1 MQYLIICLGVIMIC
15 SSLGSLFPFI
25 YNKEINYKLNQFIGG
40 FASGVMLAAAI
51 WSLLVPAF
59 EIDTKGITV
68 IISFI
73 IGVLII
79 VLIDIITIKSNK
91 KNDYAS
97 KMYLVVT
104 AHNIPEGMIVGLAVA
119 IGMTEQNFENAILI
133 SIAIGLQNIPESI
146 ALSSILYSKNKNK
159 FKSFI
164 YSFISGAVEPLF
176 GVVAFLLVSYLENMI
191 TIFLGMSGGC
201 MIYVVLSEMIP
212 STIEEEVLEG
222 KVGIITG
229 FLIMMIMDIFL

>member
-15 SSLGSLFPFI
+15 SSLGSIFPFI

-59 EIDTKGITV
+59 EMDKSGIMV
-68 IISFI
+68 IVSFI

-79 VLIDIITIKSNK
+79 ILIDIITIKSHNESDYVNK
-91 KNDYAS
+91 IYF
-97 KMYLVVT
+97 VVT
-104 AHNIPEGMIVGLAVA
+104 AHNVPEGMIVGLAVA

-133 SIAIGLQNIPESI
+133 AIAIGLQNIPESI
-146 ALSSILYSKNKNK
+146 ALSSMLYSKNKNK
-159 FKSFI
+159 FRSFF
-164 YSFISGAVEPLF
+164 YSFLSGAVEPLF
-176 GVVAFLLVSYLENMI
+176 GIIAFLLVGYLENMI
-191 TIFLGMSGGC
+191 AMFLGMAGGC

-212 STIEEEVLEG
+212 NTIEEEVLEG
-222 KVGIITG
+222 KIGIIVG
-229 FLIMMIMDIFL
+229 FMIMMIMDIFL

>member
-68 IISFI
+68 IASFI

-91 KNDYAS
+91 KNDYA
-97 KMYLVVT
+97 T
-104 AHNIPEGMIVGLAVA
+104 N
-119 IGMTEQNFENAILI
+119 
-133 SIAIGLQNIPESI
+133 
-146 ALSSILYSKNKNK
+146 
-159 FKSFI
+159 
-164 YSFISGAVEPLF
+164 PL
-176 GVVAFLLVSYLENMI
+176 L
-191 TIFLGMSGGC
+191 
-201 MIYVVLSEMIP
+201 
-212 STIEEEVLEG
+212 
-222 KVGIITG
+222 KH
-229 FLIMMIMDIFL
+229 

>member
-1 MQYLIICLGVIMIC
+1 MEYLIICLGIIIVC
-15 SSLGSLFPFI
+15 SSLGSIFPFL
-25 YNKEINYKLNQFIGG
+25 YNKEINYKVNQFIGG

-59 EIDTKGITV
+59 EIDKKGITV
-68 IISFI
+68 IFSFI
-73 IGVLII
+73 VGVMII
-79 VLIDIITIKSNK
+79 ILIDIITNKGNK
-91 KNDYAS
+91 KSDYGN
-97 KMYLVVT
+97 KIYLVVT

-119 IGMTEQNFENAILI
+119 IGMAEQNYENAILI

-146 ALSSILYSKNKNK
+146 ALSSILYSKNKSK
-159 FKSFI
+159 TKSFF

-176 GVVAFLLVSYLENMI
+176 GIVAFLLVSYLENMI
-191 TIFLGMSGGC
+191 VIFLGIAGGC

-212 STIEEEVLEG
+212 NTIEEEVLEG
-222 KVGIITG
+222 KIGIITG